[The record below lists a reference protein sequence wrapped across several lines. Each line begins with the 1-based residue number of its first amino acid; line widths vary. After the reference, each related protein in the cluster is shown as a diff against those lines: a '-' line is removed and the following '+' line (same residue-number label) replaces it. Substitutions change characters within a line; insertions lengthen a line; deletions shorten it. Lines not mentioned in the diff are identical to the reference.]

1 MEEDALLLPEAQR
14 RRLDVFDSEKD
25 YDGDDDNDGDDADQ
39 LGASLDLGA
48 LPPEMIEMVLAA
60 AGPFGAARAGRASP
74 ALRGV
79 GRDLAQRQSLASRT
93 RYCPDYWSCVLS
105 LTDAIGAYNADLVE
119 TVLASGAISM
129 TLPLV
134 SPEATLPVAV
144 PSDQGPRAMTLLATV
159 PPIRDGWTPLALSGF
174 VGASNVVQ
182 RLASLGA
189 RPLPTAASLVSGI
202 LLRKREIVPLRATLG
217 GVSALI
223 QAYPATRPLAAIDVN
238 PFTAL
243 RLYAISRVNQIAASV
258 SVQVRQDAPPRATND
273 PGEALAQSIARR
285 YPKGAE
291 TRPPKER
298 EAAAVAAR
306 DLGTRA
312 GDIVFGHWIGPM
324 IAALLRAG
332 YDPRERTLVAPIK
345 ALEVPAAVPEV
356 AAAATAYD
364 HARAMFNG
372 DPAVCR
378 KRIRNTFV
386 TCWVNVLE
394 NHMKVAVLDAILKA
408 YNAAIAPPPQ
418 GP

>member
-1 MEEDALLLPEAQR
+1 MR
-14 RRLDVFDSEKD
+14 R
-25 YDGDDDNDGDDADQ
+25 
-39 LGASLDLGA
+39 
-48 LPPEMIEMVLAA
+48 
-60 AGPFGAARAGRASP
+60 AARASS
-74 ALRGV
+74 ALRDV
-79 GRDLAQRQSLASRT
+79 GREIARRQSAALQA
-93 RYCPDYWSCVLS
+93 RYCPDYWSCVLA
-105 LTDAIGAYNADLVE
+105 LTDAIGAYSADLVE

-144 PSDQGPRAMTLLATV
+144 PTDRGPRAMASLAMV

-202 LLRKREIVPLRATLG
+202 LLRKREIVPLQATLA
-217 GVSALI
+217 GVNALI

-243 RLYAISRVNQIAASV
+243 RLYAISRVNQIATSV
-258 SVQVRQDAPPRATND
+258 MIEVHQGAPPRATND

-291 TRPPKER
+291 ARPPRER

-332 YDPRERTLVAPIK
+332 HDPRERTLVAPMETLDVQ
-345 ALEVPAAVPEV
+345 AGVPEV
-356 AAAATAYD
+356 AAAAAAYE
-364 HARAMFNG
+364 HARAAISG
-372 DPAVCR
+372 DPAACR
-378 KRIRNTFV
+378 KRTRNLFTR
-386 TCWVNVLE
+386 CWGNVLK
-394 NHMKVAVLDAILKA
+394 NHMEVAVLGAILRA
-408 YNAAIAPPPQ
+408 YDAAIAPPPQ